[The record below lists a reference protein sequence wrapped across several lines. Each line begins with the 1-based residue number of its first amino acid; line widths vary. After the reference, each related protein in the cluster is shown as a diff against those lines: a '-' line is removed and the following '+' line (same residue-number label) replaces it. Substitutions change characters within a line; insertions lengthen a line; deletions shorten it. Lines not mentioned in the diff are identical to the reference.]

1 MLVTLIWCVRYDSSC
16 LTSLVCAQ
24 AFTRSLTFVHLPVIS
39 LDFCSFFAGIDQ
51 TTDPAQG
58 KCHQMNMNDECDG
71 FFYVLYLKHT
81 RLTCRSIDILFVYR
95 HYNTIFVYRAW
106 SLIRVQLYIFTALV
120 LFESVEF
127 ICWIYFRWTQKEATA
142 RTMCVSVCQRN
153 FVRLTLFIAL
163 YPFGYLL
170 SH

>member
-24 AFTRSLTFVHLPVIS
+24 AFTRSLFVQLPVIS
-39 LDFCSFFAGIDQ
+39 LDFCSFFAGIDH

-95 HYNTIFVYRAW
+95 HYNMIFVYRAW
-106 SLIRVQLYIFTALV
+106 SLWFGFNCIFSQLLFSSSQWSSFVGFTFDELKKQRQRVRCVWVCVKEILYD
-120 LFESVEF
+120 
-127 ICWIYFRWTQKEATA
+127 
-142 RTMCVSVCQRN
+142 
-153 FVRLTLFIAL
+153 
-163 YPFGYLL
+163 
-170 SH
+170 